1 VLSCLWRAG
10 KQFKA
15 NFMSQETSD
24 FIFGAVVLAIFL
36 VFVFVLGW
44 LISKFKNARFAKAW
58 APLLPIISGT
68 ITNDGGGAATS
79 WLAGTYQG
87 RRVRA
92 SMTPDR
98 NRYSGESDPKYNH
111 FDVALLDVPGRQ
123 DWSVVYKTPVLGF
136 GEHGWRIQTEDKALE
151 ARLLAAGVMQLI
163 TRLGCDALAY
173 QAKAQTLACEQDVTP
188 RWVPTPERFRA
199 DLESLILLAQV
210 NEQVN
215 TV

>member
-1 VLSCLWRAG
+1 
-10 KQFKA
+10 
-15 NFMSQETSD
+15 MSPATSD

-58 APLLPIISGT
+58 VPLLPIINGT
-68 ITNDGGGAATS
+68 ITDDGGGAATS
-79 WLAGTYQG
+79 WLTGTYQG

-92 SMTPDR
+92 SMTPER

-123 DWSVVYKTPVLGF
+123 DWRVMYKTPVLGF
-136 GEHGWRIQTEDKALE
+136 GEYGWRIQTQDKTLE
-151 ARLLAAGVMQLI
+151 ARLQAAGVLQQVAQLQ
-163 TRLGCDALAY
+163 CDALEY
-173 QAKAQTLACEQDVTP
+173 KTKAQTLTYEQDLTP
-188 RWVPTPERFRA
+188 QWVPTPERFRA
-199 DLESLILLAQV
+199 DLELLILLAQV